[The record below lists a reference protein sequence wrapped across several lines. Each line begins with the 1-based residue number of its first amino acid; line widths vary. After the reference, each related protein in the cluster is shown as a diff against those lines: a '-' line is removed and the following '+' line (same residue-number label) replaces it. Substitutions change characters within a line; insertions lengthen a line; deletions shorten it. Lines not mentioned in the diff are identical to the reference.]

1 MGKIKKL
8 KSITILE
15 LILRLT
21 LAAVFL
27 VLLRPALSN
36 TMIIVLLGL
45 VVLDV
50 GITAHLMN
58 NTMKPLIEIEK
69 IVHAIDNDNEV
80 SETGFKKKYVQW
92 KDDEVLSELFS
103 FIEQI
108 LQANYNAQ
116 ILKSQAEINAL
127 QSQINPHFLY
137 NTLETIRSQAV
148 IKGVDSIEEMTE
160 ALADIFQYSI
170 SRPGE
175 MTTLRAELDNISKYL
190 LIQQYRFPDKFQY
203 KKIIED
209 DSLLDCRIPVLTLQP
224 LIENAIHHG
233 LEMKMGTGTVCL
245 RIVGTDNNI
254 IITVSDDGLGMSENR
269 LDEINSALDSDTDTI
284 GKVRQVGRSHS
295 GIALLNVHRRIRFYF
310 GKEYG
315 IRLYSAENVGTAV
328 TLTLPRNNIGSQV
341 SENA

>member
-1 MGKIKKL
+1 MFNAGESAIMGKIKKL

-15 LILRLT
+15 LIFRLT
-21 LAAVFL
+21 LAAVLL
-27 VLLRPALSN
+27 VLLRPVLSN
-36 TMIIVLLGL
+36 TIIIVLLGL

-148 IKGVDSIEEMTE
+148 IKGVDSVEEMTE
-160 ALADIFQYSI
+160 AGTENMLPNFRY
-170 SRPGE
+170 
-175 MTTLRAELDNISKYL
+175 
-190 LIQQYRFPDKFQY
+190 
-203 KKIIED
+203 
-209 DSLLDCRIPVLTLQP
+209 DS
-224 LIENAIHHG
+224 
-233 LEMKMGTGTVCL
+233 
-245 RIVGTDNNI
+245 VG
-254 IITVSDDGLGMSENR
+254 SFSYAADDGYIVS
-269 LDEINSALDSDTDTI
+269 
-284 GKVRQVGRSHS
+284 
-295 GIALLNVHRRIRFYF
+295 
-310 GKEYG
+310 
-315 IRLYSAENVGTAV
+315 LY
-328 TLTLPRNNIGSQV
+328 
-341 SENA
+341 